1 MTGKNTGLLEAIQ
14 TPSSPFPGL
23 RPFEYRES
31 HLFFGRDGQI
41 EKLLDKLTR
50 MRFLAVVG
58 ASGSGKSSLVRAG
71 LTPALRGGMMTGA
84 GSNWRVAVMRP
95 SNDPIGNLARAL
107 NAPDVFGS
115 DDTENAAIQIAVT
128 EATLRLGSRG
138 LIETVRQNAT
148 PDNENLLVVVDQFE
162 ELFRFAREARKVK
175 DERFDNDAAAFVKL
189 LLEAV
194 KPGADGQREANIY
207 VALTMRS
214 DFLGDCAA
222 FWDLPEAINESQYLI
237 PRLTPDQL
245 REVITGPVALCGGGT
260 ATRLVNQ
267 LLNDIGDD
275 QDQLPILQHALM
287 RTWNEWKRP
296 ERHASSGAHDVID
309 LCCYEAIGGMAN
321 ALSKHA
327 DEAFDELP
335 DDRHRR
341 IAEKFFRSL
350 TEKEEDNREIRRPV
364 TLGELCAVAE
374 SGEDEVKTVIETFRR
389 PGRSFLMPPEGTPLH
404 SETLIDISHE
414 SLIRV
419 WDRLQHW
426 VKEEAES
433 AAIYLRLVGTASL
446 HNEGK
451 SELWHGADLQAGLD
465 WKEKNNPTAA
475 WARRYNPDF
484 ETAIAFL
491 LASEHKRA
499 EELAEVERRRQ
510 EKVERAKR
518 ELAQAQALAEAQMQ
532 AAEAE
537 KQKAKALTK
546 AASRLRRFNFAMI
559 GIALLTLIAALI
571 VFILYR
577 RAESAKSDAENQRW
591 EAVGAKLDANGRA
604 LEANIARLAAEK
616 AKDEAES
623 LRKEAEASQR
633 KVEIQAKALKEQIE
647 KRKKVEQENA
657 DLQARLNRQEPIN
670 VYYQTLKSA
679 GSAAMEIIKP
689 AGGTTK
695 GIITDEALNQIM
707 PTLSEV
713 KRSFYLPFLQKAMD
727 EFEINTPL
735 RRAAF
740 LAQIAH
746 ESGELRFLEELWG
759 PTENQRRY
767 DTPGELAKRLGN
779 TEPGDGKRYKGRGVI
794 QITGRSSYKKYS
806 ELLGLD
812 LINNPDLAATP
823 AVVFRTGAL
832 YWKVSGLNELAD
844 AEDFISIT
852 KRINGGTSGLADRVR
867 YYELAKKALGVPEDR
882 QPQ

>member
-1 MTGKNTGLLEAIQ
+1 MTNKSAALLEAIQ
-14 TPSSPFPGL
+14 VPPTPFPGL
-23 RPFEYRES
+23 RPFEFSES

-41 EKLLDKLTR
+41 QKMLDRLADT
-50 MRFLAVVG
+50 RFLAVIG
-58 ASGSGKSSLVRAG
+58 TSGSGKSSLVRAG
-71 LTPALRGGMMTGA
+71 MMPALRGGMMPKA
-84 GSNWRVAVMRP
+84 GPNWRIAVMRP

-115 DDTENAAIQIAVT
+115 GDTENTAIQVAVA
-128 EATLRLGSRG
+128 EATLRLGCRG
-138 LIETVRQNAT
+138 LIEIARQNEMT
-148 PDNENLLVVVDQFE
+148 DGENLLVIVDQFE
-162 ELFRFAREARKVK
+162 ELFRFAREARKTK
-175 DERFDNDAAAFVKL
+175 DERFDNDAKAFVKL

-194 KPGADGQREANIY
+194 NPIERGEREADIY

-214 DFLGDCAA
+214 DFLGDCAV

-245 REVITGPVALCGGGT
+245 REVITGPVALCGGGI

-287 RTWNEWKRP
+287 RTWDEWKRP
-296 ERHASSGAHDVID
+296 ERERHASSGAHDVID

-341 IAEKFFRSL
+341 IAEKLFRGL
-350 TEKEEDNREIRRPV
+350 TEKEEDNREIRRTV

-374 SGEDEVKTVIETFRR
+374 AGENEVKTVIKIFRR

-446 HNEGK
+446 HKEGK

-491 LASEHKRA
+491 LASERKRV
-499 EELAEVERRRQ
+499 EDQAEVERQRQ
-510 EKVERAKR
+510 EEAERTKR
-518 ELAQAQALAEAQMQ
+518 ELAQALALAEAQMKV
-532 AAEAE
+532 AETE
-537 KQKAKALTK
+537 KLKAKELTK
-546 AASRLRRFNFAMI
+546 AAGRLRRLTLAMI
-559 GIALLTLIAALI
+559 GVAVLALIAAVI
-571 VFILYR
+571 AFGFYR
-577 RAESAKSDAENQRW
+577 SAESAKRDALNQTW
-591 EAVGAKLDANGRA
+591 EAIGAKGDANEHA
-604 LEANIARLAAEK
+604 LKADIARYAAEK

-623 LRKEAEASQR
+623 LRKTAEVAQR
-633 KVEIQAKALKEQIE
+633 KVEK
-647 KRKKVEQENA
+647 
-657 DLQARLNRQEPIN
+657 QARKLEKQIQETRKAEQQNAELQDQLNRLRAVAGYSQAPRP
-670 VYYQTLKSA
+670 TSGTAKSN
-679 GSAAMEIIKP
+679 
-689 AGGTTK
+689 
-695 GIITDEALNQIM
+695 ITDEILNQIM
-707 PTLSEV
+707 PTISEV
-713 KRSFYLPFLQKAMD
+713 RRREYLPYLQKALG

-735 RRAAF
+735 RQAAF

-746 ESGELRFLEELWG
+746 ESAELRFLEEIWG
-759 PTENQRRY
+759 PTAQQKKYE
-767 DTPGELAKRLGN
+767 PPSEVAKWLGN
-779 TEPGDGKRYKGRGVI
+779 TEPGDGERYKGRGVLE
-794 QITGRSSYKKYS
+794 ITGRSGYKKYG
-806 ELLGLD
+806 ELLGVD

-823 AVVFRTGAL
+823 AVAFRIGAL
-832 YWKVSGLNELAD
+832 FWKVRGLNEMAD
-844 AEDFISIT
+844 AGDFIEIT
-852 KRINGGTSGLADRVR
+852 KRINSFLGGLANRKK
-867 YYELAKKALGVPEDR
+867 YYEIAKKALGVLDDQQTR
-882 QPQ
+882 